1 MLHKSLYQSWPHYH
15 FHRRRWYIMGSH
27 VNVDHKLSLNG
38 RKESCAGFAHWLTA
52 RDWHVRFSSRPSLV
66 TSSFQ
71 TPSWRKCSA
80 RGFVTGHDEAPGA
93 VTEVTSI
100 FLTGYDFIARGA
112 GGGPSHFACHSSDS
126 IPQRI
131 IFILTH
137 SFAFKV
143 FLVGTRKERKYLL
156 HVLKKLHSGW
166 LDGTYP
172 QSAGEKPSSCWNTS
186 VASHHTDFLLKSW
199 VLNSPLPVPSPD
211 KKGGR
216 LGVGIAT
223 SPIQKHQEED
233 KTIDL

>member
-1 MLHKSLYQSWPHYH
+1 
-15 FHRRRWYIMGSH
+15 MGSH

-52 RDWHVRFSSRPSLV
+52 RDWHVRFFSRPSLV

-71 TPSWRKCSA
+71 TPGWRKCSA
-80 RGFVTGHDEAPGA
+80 RGFVTGLDKAPGA

-112 GGGPSHFACHSSDS
+112 GGGPSHFASHSSHS
-126 IPQRI
+126 IPQCI

-137 SFAFKV
+137 SSFAFKV
-143 FLVGTRKERKYLL
+143 FLVNTRKKRKYLL

-186 VASHHTDFLLKSW
+186 VA
-199 VLNSPLPVPSPD
+199 LPVPSLD
-211 KKGGR
+211 KKGGG

>member
-38 RKESCAGFAHWLTA
+38 RTESCAGFAHWLTA

-143 FLVGTRKERKYLL
+143 FFGRHQKGKEISAACAEKAPFWLA
-156 HVLKKLHSGW
+156 GW
-166 LDGTYP
+166 HL
-172 QSAGEKPSSCWNTS
+172 PSERRRET
-186 VASHHTDFLLKSW
+186 VFLLKYISCITSHW
-199 VLNSPLPVPSPD
+199 LFAEVLSP
-211 KKGGR
+211 
-216 LGVGIAT
+216 
-223 SPIQKHQEED
+223 
-233 KTIDL
+233 